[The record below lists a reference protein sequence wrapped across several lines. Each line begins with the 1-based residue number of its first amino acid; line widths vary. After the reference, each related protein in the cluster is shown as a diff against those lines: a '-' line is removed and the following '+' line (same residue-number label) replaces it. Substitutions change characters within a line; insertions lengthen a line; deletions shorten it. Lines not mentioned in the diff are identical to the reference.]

1 MVRVR
6 VVRRI
11 LGAQQ
16 WVEPVTRGDIPGP
29 LCRHTLTTLP
39 GQSLKQM
46 ILIGGSKNDGG
57 TNKEIRILHTGIH
70 H

>member
-1 MVRVR
+1 M
-6 VVRRI
+6 
-11 LGAQQ
+11 
-16 WVEPVTRGDIPGP
+16 RGDIPGP

-57 TNKEIRILHTGIH
+57 TNKEIRILHTGIKLLFSIYISIH
-70 H
+70 HIL